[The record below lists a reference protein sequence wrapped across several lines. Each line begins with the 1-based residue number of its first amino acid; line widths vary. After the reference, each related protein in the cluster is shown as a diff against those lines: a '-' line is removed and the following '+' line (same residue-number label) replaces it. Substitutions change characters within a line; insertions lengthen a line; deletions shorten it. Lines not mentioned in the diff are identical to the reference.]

1 VRLPDIAPLLRAS
14 VFPCVAI
21 ALLAMAGGAFAE
33 EETEKRDELSQVR
46 EHIKSTRKS
55 RDELASRKNALDEQ
69 LGEIERNYGRLAKQ
83 IKDLEA
89 EARTRSRRLDE
100 LQRQQSGLLSSMQHQ
115 RRILAEQARAAYA
128 VGRQDWLK
136 LMLNQ
141 EDPSRLTRV
150 LAYYRYL
157 NHARSALLQGMEQD
171 LTAARRLQDELSAEE
186 ERLKVTRRQVA
197 KEQAALEESKRAR
210 RGLLAEL
217 KHELRDKDAELNRLQ
232 EDEQRLQ
239 DVLTS
244 IQLSGREGSS
254 TGNPS
259 AANPL
264 PATPETHPT
273 CPVAGRLVGQFG
285 SPRMNGRWDGILIAA
300 EEGTPVRAVSS
311 GRVAFADWLR
321 GYGLLII
328 VDHGNG
334 IMSLYA
340 FSQSL
345 YKNVGDPVSAGDII
359 ATVGASGGH
368 PEPGLY
374 FGIREQGRAVDPMPW
389 CSHTE

>member
-1 VRLPDIAPLLRAS
+1 
-14 VFPCVAI
+14 VAI
-21 ALLAMAGGAFAE
+21 ALLAMAGSAFPE
-33 EETEKRDELSQVR
+33 EDTEKHDELSQVR
-46 EHIKSTRKS
+46 ERIKSTRKS
-55 RDELASRKNALDEQ
+55 RDELASKKDALDKQ
-69 LGEIERNYGRLAKQ
+69 LEEIERDYGRLAKQ
-83 IKDLEA
+83 IKDLET
-89 EARTRSRRLDE
+89 EARARNRRLDE
-100 LQRQQSGLLSSMQHQ
+100 LQRQRKSLSSSIQHQ
-115 RRILAEQARAAYA
+115 QRVLAEQARAAYA
-128 VGRQDWLK
+128 IGRQDWLK

-186 ERLKVTRRQVA
+186 ERLKVTRQQVA

-210 RGLLAEL
+210 RGLLAAL
-217 KHELRDKDAELNRLQ
+217 KTELRDKDAELNRLQ

-239 DVLTS
+239 DVLNS
-244 IQLSGREGSS
+244 IQLSGSEENP
-254 TGNPS
+254 TGNSS

-264 PATPETHPT
+264 PATPEAARPT
-273 CPVAGRLVGQFG
+273 CPVAGRLIGQFG
-285 SPRMNGRWDGILIAA
+285 SPRMNGRGDGILIAA

-328 VDHGNG
+328 VDHGDG

-340 FSQSL
+340 FNQSL
-345 YKNVGDPVSAGDII
+345 YKSVGDPVSAGDII

-374 FGIREQGRAVDPMPW
+374 FGIREQGRVVNPMPW